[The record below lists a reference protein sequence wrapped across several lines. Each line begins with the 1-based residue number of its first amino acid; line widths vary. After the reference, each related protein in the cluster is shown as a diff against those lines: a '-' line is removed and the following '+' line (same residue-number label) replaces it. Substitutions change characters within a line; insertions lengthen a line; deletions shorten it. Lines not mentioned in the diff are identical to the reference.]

1 MSLKFAKRKAV
12 NLSPESLVQVGDF
25 QTGTCLNTLVQP
37 AVAGV
42 NLIEWAT
49 EQRSWIESQLLQ
61 HGGILF
67 RGFPVREATEFE
79 QFLKAVS
86 GELLEYTY
94 RSTPRSQVQ
103 GNIYTSTE
111 YPAEQSIP
119 LHNELS
125 YTRSWPLKIGFFCVQ
140 PAVQNGRTPIADS
153 RKVLTRLDAKLR
165 QRFAATGVMY
175 LRNYREGLDL
185 PWQTVFQTEDRAA
198 VEHYCRQAGIEWE
211 WVSPQHLRTRQV
223 CQAIA
228 THPQTGERVWFNQAH
243 LFHVSSLPQVVRESL
258 LATLPEIDLPRNT
271 YYGDGSPIESEVL
284 AEIHQALA
292 AETLSFPWQAGD
304 ILLLDNMLTAH
315 GRTPFVGPRRVLT
328 GMTELFTPETQEADK

>member
-12 NLSPESLVQVGDF
+12 NLSADSRVQIDRL
-25 QTGTCLNTLVQP
+25 QPNTPLHTLVQP
-37 AVAGV
+37 TVAGV

-49 EQRSWIESQLLQ
+49 EQRTWIESQLLE

-67 RGFPVREATEFE
+67 RGFPVREAIEFE
-79 QFLKAVS
+79 QFLKTVS

-119 LHNELS
+119 LHNEMS

-140 PAVQNGRTPIADS
+140 PASQDGRTPIADS
-153 RKVLTRLDAKLR
+153 RKVLSRLSPGLQ
-165 QRFAATGVMY
+165 QRFAAKGVMY
-175 LRNYREGLDL
+175 VRNYREGLDL
-185 PWQTVFQTEDRAA
+185 PWQTVFQTDDRAV
-198 VEHYCRQAGIEWE
+198 VEQYCQQAGIEWE
-211 WVSPQHLRTRQV
+211 WVNPQHLRTRQV

-228 THPQTGERVWFNQAH
+228 THPKTGETVWFNQAH
-243 LFHVSSLPQVVRESL
+243 LFHVSNLPPVVRESL
-258 LATLPEIDLPRNT
+258 LTTLAEIDLPRNT
-271 YYGDGSPIESEVL
+271 YYGDGSSIEPETL
-284 AEIHQALA
+284 DEIHQAFA
-292 AETLSFPWQAGD
+292 AETVSFPWQAGD

-328 GMTELFTPETQEADK
+328 GMSELFTSVEEVAS

>member
-12 NLSPESLVQVGDF
+12 NLSAESLVQID
-25 QTGTCLNTLVQP
+25 CLQPDTPLHTLVQP
-37 AVAGV
+37 TVEGV

-49 EQRSWIESQLLQ
+49 EQRPWIEAQLLQ

-67 RGFPVREATEFE
+67 RGFPVRDAAEFE

-94 RSTPRSQVQ
+94 RSTPRHQVQ

-140 PAVQNGRTPIADS
+140 PAQQDGRTPVADS
-153 RKVLTRLDAKLR
+153 RKVLSRLSPALR
-165 QRFAATGVMY
+165 QRFTETGVMY
-175 LRNYREGLDL
+175 VRNYREGLDL
-185 PWQTVFQTEDRAA
+185 PWQTVFQTEERAV
-198 VEHYCRQAGIEWE
+198 VEQYCQQAGIEWE
-211 WVSPQHLRTRQV
+211 WVTPQHLRTRQV

-228 THPQTGERVWFNQAH
+228 THPQTGATVWFNQAH
-243 LFHVSSLPQVVRESL
+243 LFHVSSLPPAVRTSL
-258 LATLPEIDLPRNT
+258 LATLAEIDLPRNT
-271 YYGDGSPIESEVL
+271 YYGDGSPIEPEAL
-284 AEIHQALA
+284 AEIHQAFA
-292 AETLSFPWQAGD
+292 AETVSFPWQAGD
-304 ILLLDNMLTAH
+304 ILLLDNMLAAH

-328 GMTELFTPETQEADK
+328 GMTELFTAVEKVAS

>member
-12 NLSPESLVQVGDF
+12 ILSPESLAQIEVF
-25 QTGTCLNTLVQP
+25 QAGTPLNTLVQP

-49 EQRSWIESQLLQ
+49 EQRPWIESQLLQ
-61 HGGILF
+61 YGGILF
-67 RGFPVREATEFE
+67 RGFAVREPAEFE

-86 GELLEYTY
+86 GDLLEYTY

-140 PAVQNGRTPIADS
+140 PAVEKGRTPIADS
-153 RKVLTRLDAKLR
+153 RKVLARLSVSLR
-165 QRFAATGVMY
+165 QRFATQGVLY

-185 PWQTVFQTEDRAA
+185 PWPTVFQTEDRAV
-198 VEHYCRQAGIEWE
+198 VEQYCRQMGIEWE
-211 WVSPQHLRTRQV
+211 WVSSEHLRTRQV
-223 CQAIA
+223 SQAIA
-228 THPQTGERVWFNQAH
+228 THPQTGETVWFNQAH
-243 LFHVSSLPQVVRESL
+243 LFHVSSLPPVVRESL
-258 LATLPEIDLPRNT
+258 LATVAAIDLPRNT
-271 YYGDGSPIESEVL
+271 YYGDGSPIEPEIL
-284 AEIHQALA
+284 DEIHQAFTTEA
-292 AETLSFPWQAGD
+292 VSFAWQAGD

-315 GRTPFVGPRRVLT
+315 GRTPFGGPRRVLT
-328 GMTELFTPETQEADK
+328 GMTELFTPADQAVTA

>member
-1 MSLKFAKRKAV
+1 MNLKFAKRKAV
-12 NLSPESLVQVGDF
+12 NLSAESLVQIEAF
-25 QTGTCLNTLVQP
+25 QPGTPLNTLVQP
-37 AVAGV
+37 TVAGV
-42 NLIEWAT
+42 NLIEWAA
-49 EQRSWIESQLLQ
+49 EQRPWIEAQLLQ

-67 RGFPVREATEFE
+67 RGFAVQGAPEFE

-140 PAVQNGRTPIADS
+140 PAVQDGRTPIADS
-153 RKVLTRLDAKLR
+153 RKVLTRLSPGVR
-165 QRFAATGVMY
+165 QRFTETGVMY
-175 LRNYREGLDL
+175 VRNYREGLDL
-185 PWQTVFQTEDRAA
+185 PWQTVFQTEDRAV
-198 VEHYCRQAGIEWE
+198 VEEYCCQMGIEWE
-211 WVSPQHLRTRQV
+211 WVNSQHLRTRQV
-223 CQAIA
+223 CQAVA
-228 THPQTGERVWFNQAH
+228 THPRTGETIWFNQAH
-243 LFHVSSLPQVVRESL
+243 LFHVSSLPQVVQESL
-258 LATLPEIDLPRNT
+258 LATLAEVDLPRNT
-271 YYGDGSPIESEVL
+271 YYGDGSPIEPEVL
-284 AEIHQALA
+284 DEIHQAFA
-292 AETLSFPWQAGD
+292 AETVSFPWQAGD

-328 GMTELFTPETQEADK
+328 GMSELFTPDQEVGS

>member
-12 NLSPESLVQVGDF
+12 HLSPESLVQITEF
-25 QTGTCLNTLVQP
+25 QPGTPLNTLVQP
-37 AVAGV
+37 TVAGV
-42 NLIEWAT
+42 NLSEWSLS
-49 EQRSWIESQLLQ
+49 QRSWIESQLLQ
-61 HGGILF
+61 HGGLLF
-67 RGFPVREATEFE
+67 RGFSVQGAPEFE

-94 RSTPRSQVQ
+94 RSTPRSQVE

-140 PAVQNGRTPIADS
+140 PALEDGRTPIADS
-153 RKVLTRLDAKLR
+153 RKVLTRLSSQVR

-175 LRNYREGLDL
+175 VRNYREGLDL
-185 PWQTVFQTEDRAA
+185 PWQTVFQTEDRSV
-198 VEHYCRQAGIEWE
+198 VEQYCRQAGIEWE
-211 WVSPQHLRTRQV
+211 WVSSQHLRTRQV

-228 THPQTGERVWFNQAH
+228 SHPQTGETVWFNQAH
-243 LFHVSSLPQVVRESL
+243 LFHVSSLPPAVQESL
-258 LATLPEIDLPRNT
+258 LATLSEIDLPRNT
-271 YYGDGSPIESEVL
+271 YYGDGSPIELEVL
-284 AEIHQALA
+284 DEIHQAFA
-292 AETLSFPWQAGD
+292 AETVSFPWQAGD
-304 ILLLDNMLTAH
+304 VLLLDNMLTAH

-328 GMTELFTPETQEADK
+328 GMAQLFTPDQEVGQ

>member
-12 NLSPESLVQVGDF
+12 NLSPESLVQVADF

-42 NLIEWAT
+42 NLVEWAT
-49 EQRSWIESQLLQ
+49 EQRPWIESQLLQ
-61 HGGILF
+61 HGGLLF

-140 PAVQNGRTPIADS
+140 PAVQDGRTPIADS
-153 RKVLTRLDAKLR
+153 RKVLTRLDSKLR

-185 PWQTVFQTEDRAA
+185 PWQTVFQTEDRAV
-198 VEHYCRQAGIEWE
+198 VEHYCRQMGIEWE

-223 CQAIA
+223 CQAVA
-228 THPQTGERVWFNQAH
+228 THPQTGQRVWFNQAH
-243 LFHVSSLPQVVRESL
+243 LFHVSSLPQLVRESL
-258 LATLPEIDLPRNT
+258 LATLPEIGLPRNT
-271 YYGDGSPIESEVL
+271 YYGDGSPIEPEVL
-284 AEIHQALA
+284 AEIRQAFA
-292 AETLSFPWQAGD
+292 AETVSFPWQAGD

-315 GRTPFVGPRRVLT
+315 GRTPFVGSRRVLT
-328 GMTELFTPETQEADK
+328 GMAELFILETQEAGE